1 MNIYPLAKYFFFET
15 LRLTAFKAFLFF
27 IVFYVMLHV
36 AGALPASLND
46 HRGFVFTSLF
56 LFGVVG
62 TSGIVPE
69 MLQKGKIE
77 LFLSRPFSHSLL
89 IGSLFI
95 GVATVMMLCSNLF
108 TLALWLTHGL
118 KFGDWNSLFLTH
130 GSILALAFLPI
141 LCYIILLGLISRNT
155 GFVIVIVTAYLVFLS
170 PKVEGR
176 SLLFDPNQTFFLR
189 LFDVLYLALP
199 QPLTGIYLN
208 LARFFTGREFDILPF
223 VTSLA
228 SGMAA
233 LSSSFRIFRRMD
245 F

>member
-15 LRLTAFKAFLFF
+15 FRLTAFKAFLFF
-27 IVFYVMLHV
+27 IAFYALLNV

-46 HRGFVFTSLF
+46 HRGFIFTSVF

-77 LFLSRPFSHSLL
+77 LFLSRPFSRALL
-89 IGSLFI
+89 IGGLFI
-95 GVATVMMLCSNLF
+95 GAATVILLCSNLF
-108 TLALWLTHGL
+108 TLALWLTQGL
-118 KFGDWNSLFLTH
+118 KVGDWNPLFLTH
-130 GSILALAFLPI
+130 GSILGIAFIPL

-155 GFVIVIVTAYLVFLS
+155 GFVIIVVTAYLVFLS

-176 SLLFDPNQTFFLR
+176 DLLLNPNQTFLLR
-189 LFDVLYLALP
+189 LLDMLYFVLP

-208 LARFFTGREFDILPF
+208 LARFFSGKDLSILPF
-223 VTSLA
+223 ITSIG
-228 SGMAA
+228 SGMVA
-233 LSSSFRIFRRMD
+233 LYYSIRFFRRMD